1 MRNMT
6 WQSIAGGARGVIYY
20 LYKYYCREEPLDG
33 EKVTDIW
40 AEIKRVSDE
49 LKTHERVLLF
59 AETEALAGLPKGV
72 VGRTFRENGEEWRL
86 LVNTSCDPVDSL
98 RLRPLDVSMEPVKTG
113 RAPISHAP
121 ALPRQ
126 EQKDGLT
133 I

>member
-1 MRNMT
+1 MGRHT
-6 WQSIAGGARGVIYY
+6 IKKSLASLRGFYRLDPVEADPRHCGKSA
-20 LYKYYCREEPLDG
+20 LSYCCRG
-33 EKVTDIW
+33 
-40 AEIKRVSDE
+40 R
-49 LKTHERVLLF
+49 
-59 AETEALAGLPKGV
+59 EALAGLPKGV